1 MLGLAPHTVLA
12 ALAWRS
18 MEAPCSSGADFAAAM
33 ASPAKKRHL
42 NEQKTV
48 DTFERI
54 LEAMGNSDMRYILK
68 ELQEGPPALVPCLAS
83 LIRDKVLRRAIEKN
97 QRSAAPARLG
107 KKLPE
112 KVMRFRAL
120 PITVKQEFIDMCTA
134 EKLVWEETET
144 SPAITLTS
152 DQLNELME
160 CQLRQSS
167 WSCSPKTPRLAVF
180 WAIVGGHAPSRERK
194 GQQAEDPGER

>member
-18 MEAPCSSGADFAAAM
+18 MEASFSGGADSAAAM
-33 ASPAKKRHL
+33 ASPGKKRHM

-48 DTFERI
+48 DTFEKI

-68 ELQEGPPALVPCLAS
+68 ELQEGPPALVPYLAS
-83 LIRDKVLRRAIEKN
+83 LIRDKVLHRAIEKN

-160 CQLRQSS
+160 YQLHQSS
-167 WSCSPKTPRLAVF
+167 WSFC
-180 WAIVGGHAPSRERK
+180 RK
-194 GQQAEDPGER
+194 NTAARGALGPCWRSCAFAGRRRAAG